1 MCDKFDKLCNN
12 FLDQI
17 GCVKRSVQG
26 CNPDLPNWS
35 GTCKCLG
42 EPVYQDKGS
51 RVSKELLDNRIKG
64 DVGWMLEPWESG
76 PPYNF
81 DLSCECVYSSLRF
94 LSLISV
100 IFVVQG
106 ICERALYRIGCSDAD
121 HTIEVGSRDGNVPY
135 TCACGKYTDASSRVQ
150 ELITDKLNE
159 AELMET
165 PVFEDPFTFSLQLSM
180 AFVMVVGKL
189 GLVASALYLPPIIGF
204 LLAGMGM
211 QNIVSTGLI
220 KGAGG
225 NGPHPT
231 PFGEMR
237 IFALVIVLMRAGI
250 SLKPK
255 TISKEGLI
263 AILLCFLPYV
273 LEFVVEL
280 VVGMQVLG
288 WNAKDAGL
296 LASILAALS
305 PALVI
310 AGMINMVEHKL
321 GYTPRLVLSSA
332 PVEVV
337 LAIILYGIFANL
349 EETSNN
355 PIYPWVTANPLWLNI
370 VLIPITILYSAVVGF
385 ITGLINVKYFEFRHK
400 INGNRNFEVLS
411 RICPENT
418 AEYLFVCIVSAYT
431 LYAICQAQY
440 LNYTSGVLAVY
451 VQMLTVSEWAEPT
464 IVYNLKEGLSG
475 LWVFIE
481 VVLFTSVGINL
492 SFVNETGPLQSQR
505 GMGNKDVANLIK
517 ILFLGALGRSAG
529 VFICN
534 LASSYW
540 LLPHRRDMKYMLAW
554 WFSTWL
560 FQLPKATVQ
569 ATLGGLPFSQHVI
582 PGADGLTKGA
592 YILHAT
598 AFSVLL
604 MAPIGVFLTAVI
616 GHPIARWLK
625 SVDDANGVVDP
636 HDKPAEVT
644 DKTSAEFE
652 LVKSNED
659 NDSNNDIDSNP
670 KDLVI
675 TNHPEDL
682 EENKNIFSDEKQNN
696 EEVTDGGDGTHHHH
710 RKHSTSDLEDVE
722 FETIVVRKD
731 HSRHSRIESR
741 LNSITETEHQQL

>member
-1 MCDKFDKLCNN
+1 
-12 FLDQI
+12 
-17 GCVKRSVQG
+17 
-26 CNPDLPNWS
+26 
-35 GTCKCLG
+35 
-42 EPVYQDKGS
+42 
-51 RVSKELLDNRIKG
+51 
-64 DVGWMLEPWESG
+64 
-76 PPYNF
+76 
-81 DLSCECVYSSLRF
+81 
-94 LSLISV
+94 
-100 IFVVQG
+100 
-106 ICERALYRIGCSDAD
+106 
-121 HTIEVGSRDGNVPY
+121 
-135 TCACGKYTDASSRVQ
+135 
-150 ELITDKLNE
+150 
-159 AELMET
+159 
-165 PVFEDPFTFSLQLSM
+165 
-180 AFVMVVGKL
+180 
-189 GLVASALYLPPIIGF
+189 
-204 LLAGMGM
+204 
-211 QNIVSTGLI
+211 
-220 KGAGG
+220 
-225 NGPHPT
+225 
-231 PFGEMR
+231 
-237 IFALVIVLMRAGI
+237 
-250 SLKPK
+250 
-255 TISKEGLI
+255 
-263 AILLCFLPYV
+263 
-273 LEFVVEL
+273 
-280 VVGMQVLG
+280 
-288 WNAKDAGL
+288 
-296 LASILAALS
+296 
-305 PALVI
+305 
-310 AGMINMVEHKL
+310 
-321 GYTPRLVLSSA
+321 
-332 PVEVV
+332 
-337 LAIILYGIFANL
+337 
-349 EETSNN
+349 
-355 PIYPWVTANPLWLNI
+355 
-370 VLIPITILYSAVVGF
+370 
-385 ITGLINVKYFEFRHK
+385 
-400 INGNRNFEVLS
+400 
-411 RICPENT
+411 
-418 AEYLFVCIVSAYT
+418 
-431 LYAICQAQY
+431 
-440 LNYTSGVLAVY
+440 
-451 VQMLTVSEWAEPT
+451 MLTVSEWAEPT